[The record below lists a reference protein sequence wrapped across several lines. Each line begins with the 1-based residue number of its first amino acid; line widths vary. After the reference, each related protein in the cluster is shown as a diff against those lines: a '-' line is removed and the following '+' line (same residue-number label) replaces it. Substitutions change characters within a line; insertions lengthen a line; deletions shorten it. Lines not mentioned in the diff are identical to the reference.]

1 MSSNAGGFVKLF
13 LLEEKIGRYWILG
26 SINVRLGSQW
36 RSLAEGDECLHWLKI
51 WHIYLYRYFNCH

>member
-26 SINVRLGSQW
+26 SINLRIGTQW
-36 RSLAEGDECLHWLKI
+36 RSLVEGDDCLHVPKI
-51 WHIYLYRYFNCH
+51 CHICLYRYFNCH